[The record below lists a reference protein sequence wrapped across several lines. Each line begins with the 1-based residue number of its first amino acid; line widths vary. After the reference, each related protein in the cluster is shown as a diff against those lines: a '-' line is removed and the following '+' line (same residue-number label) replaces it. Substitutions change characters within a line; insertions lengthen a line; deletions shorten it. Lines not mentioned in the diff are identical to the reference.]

1 MLSIETRERLVRGYE
16 RTHNAKMI
24 AQAYGVSEREVY
36 KLAAQM
42 RETGSVEPRTGNC
55 GRKPKLSEED
65 LKRVDKAIQAQPD
78 ITFGELIRN
87 LELDISES
95 RLGRIV
101 REKLGYSLKKKVIHA
116 SEQER
121 PRCTGK
127 ASGMERTHGPGV
139 KFCVSEIRQSQEEVR
154 WKVHRRRAE
163 SLGHRWSR
171 RAGRYA
177 HRGCEC
183 RPVCRDILPPGISQ
197 RHGQR
202 T

>member
-1 MLSIETRERLVRGYE
+1 MLSNETRSRLVAGYE
-16 RTHNAKMI
+16 RSHDAKMI

-42 RETGSVEPRTGNC
+42 RETGSVEVRTGNC

-65 LKRVDKAIQAQPD
+65 LNCVDKAIQAQPD
-78 ITFGELIRN
+78 ITLGELIRN

-121 PRCTGK
+121 PRRAGK
-127 ASGMERTHGPGV
+127 ARKMERTHKRNTKRKTGLSG
-139 KFCVSEIRQSQEEVR
+139 
-154 WKVHRRRAE
+154 
-163 SLGHRWSR
+163 
-171 RAGRYA
+171 
-177 HRGCEC
+177 
-183 RPVCRDILPPGISQ
+183 
-197 RHGQR
+197 
-202 T
+202 

>member
-1 MLSIETRERLVRGYE
+1 MLSNETRKRLVSGYE

-42 RETGSVEPRTGNC
+42 RETGSVEVQTGNC

-65 LKRVDKAIQAQPD
+65 LKRVDGAIQTQPD
-78 ITFGELIRN
+78 ITLGELITN

-101 REKLGYSLKKKVIHA
+101 REKLGYSRKKKVIHA

-121 PRCTGK
+121 PRCAGK
-127 ASGMERTHGPGV
+127 TSGMERTHERNT
-139 KFCVSEIRQSQEEVR
+139 KRET
-154 WKVHRRRAE
+154 
-163 SLGHRWSR
+163 
-171 RAGRYA
+171 
-177 HRGCEC
+177 
-183 RPVCRDILPPGISQ
+183 GIS
-197 RHGQR
+197 G
-202 T
+202 

>member
-1 MLSIETRERLVRGYE
+1 MLSIEIRKRLVSGYE
-16 RTHNAKMI
+16 RTHDAKMI

-42 RETGSVEPRTGNC
+42 REIGSVELRTGNC
-55 GRKPKLSEED
+55 GRKPKLTEED

-78 ITFGELIRN
+78 ITFGELIMN

-127 ASGMERTHGPGV
+127 ADGMERTHERNT
-139 KFCVSEIRQSQEEVR
+139 KR
-154 WKVHRRRAE
+154 K
-163 SLGHRWSR
+163 
-171 RAGRYA
+171 AGFS
-177 HRGCEC
+177 G
-183 RPVCRDILPPGISQ
+183 
-197 RHGQR
+197 
-202 T
+202 

>member
-16 RTHNAKMI
+16 RTRDAKMI

-101 REKLGYSLKKKVIHA
+101 REKLGCSLKKKVIHA
-116 SEQER
+116 LEQEQ
-121 PRCTGK
+121 PRCT
-127 ASGMERTHGPGV
+127 ERTH
-139 KFCVSEIRQSQEEVR
+139 ERNT
-154 WKVHRRRAE
+154 RRK
-163 SLGHRWSR
+163 
-171 RAGRYA
+171 AGFS
-177 HRGCEC
+177 G
-183 RPVCRDILPPGISQ
+183 
-197 RHGQR
+197 
-202 T
+202 

>member
-1 MLSIETRERLVRGYE
+1 ML
-16 RTHNAKMI
+16 RTLAIFILHH
-24 AQAYGVSEREVY
+24 YTDFTSEREVY

-55 GRKPKLSEED
+55 GRKSKLSEED

-78 ITFGELIRN
+78 ITFGELIMN

-127 ASGMERTHGPGV
+127 ASGMERTHERNTRE
-139 KFCVSEIRQSQEEVR
+139 K
-154 WKVHRRRAE
+154 
-163 SLGHRWSR
+163 
-171 RAGRYA
+171 AGFS
-177 HRGCEC
+177 G
-183 RPVCRDILPPGISQ
+183 
-197 RHGQR
+197 
-202 T
+202 